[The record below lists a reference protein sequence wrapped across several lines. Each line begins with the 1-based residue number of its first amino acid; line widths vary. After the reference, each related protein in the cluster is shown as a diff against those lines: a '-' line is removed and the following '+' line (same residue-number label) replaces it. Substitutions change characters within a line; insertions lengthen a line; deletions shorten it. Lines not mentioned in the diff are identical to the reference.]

1 MTVSEESRRRSFF
14 PTIIRDIETMM
25 TSSVQFGLRKR
36 QKIDVPPQAFSEESD
51 EESNP
56 QLSEG
61 DVDAKVKQLQASKG
75 EYV

>member
-1 MTVSEESRRRSFF
+1 
-14 PTIIRDIETMM
+14 MM